1 MNLTRDNDVVNALT
15 QITVGSGAAKRA
27 LPLRALNIDV
37 DPLTIACTGRKR
49 IDACLVDSHLIGDSK
64 LLPNPFALAS

>member
-27 LPLRALNIDV
+27 LPLRALNIAW
-37 DPLTIACTGRKR
+37 I
-49 IDACLVDSHLIGDSK
+49 H
-64 LLPNPFALAS
+64 

>member
-49 IDACLVDSHLIGDSK
+49 IDACLVDSHPIV
-64 LLPNPFALAS
+64 PNPFAQAS